1 MFSSTDLVLIRH
13 ADADTRGRLCGRT
26 DVGLAESSVKD
37 MVALAQLL
45 PPVDEIWTSPAL
57 RCRLT
62 ASHLWPMAR
71 LREDERL
78 QEQDFGAWEGRSH
91 EDIPDLG
98 DLSRAEIADLRP
110 EGGESFGDLCARVI
124 PALSAVAEMTEE
136 AGPAVAVTH
145 AGVVR
150 AALSM
155 VLGEETA
162 GLAFEIRPLS
172 VTRIRCARGLPLS
185 VAEVNWRPA

>member
-1 MFSSTDLVLIRH
+1 MFSATDLVLIRH
-13 ADADTRGRLCGRT
+13 ADADTRGLLCGRT
-26 DVGLAESSVKD
+26 DVGLAESSVTD
-37 MVALAQLL
+37 MAALAQLL

-98 DLSRAEIADLRP
+98 NLSRAEIADLRP
-110 EGGESFGDLCARVI
+110 EGGESFGDLCERVI
-124 PALSAVAEMTEE
+124 PALSALAKMTEE
-136 AGPAVAVTH
+136 AGPVVAMTH

-155 VLGEETA
+155 ALGETAA
-162 GLAFEIRPLS
+162 GLAFEVRPLS
-172 VTRIRCARGLPLS
+172 ITRFRCGRGAPLA

>member
-13 ADADTRGRLCGRT
+13 ADADTQGRLCGRT
-26 DVGLAESSVKD
+26 DVGLADAATKA
-37 MVALAQLL
+37 MTGLARLL
-45 PPVDEIWTSPAL
+45 PSVDEIWSSPAL

-62 ASHLWPMAR
+62 ASQLWPMASVY
-71 LREDERL
+71 EDERL
-78 QEQDFGAWEGRSH
+78 WEQDFGAWDGMAH

-98 DLSRAEIADLRP
+98 DLSRAEIVGLRP
-110 EGGESFGDLCARVI
+110 EGGESFGDLCDRAS
-124 PALSAVAEMTEE
+124 PALRALAETTEVGPVVAI
-136 AGPAVAVTH
+136 TH

-155 VLGEETA
+155 VLGEATA

-172 VTRIRCARGLPLS
+172 ITRFRCARGVPLS

>member
-26 DVGLAESSVKD
+26 DVGLADAATKA
-37 MVALAQLL
+37 MAALAQLL
-45 PPVDEIWTSPAL
+45 PSFDEIWTSPAL

-62 ASHLWPMAR
+62 ASHLWPRAR

-78 QEQDFGAWEGRSH
+78 WEQDFGAWEGMAH
-91 EDIPDLG
+91 EDTPDLG
-98 DLSRAEIADLRP
+98 ELSRAEIVSLRP
-110 EGGESFGDLCARVI
+110 EGGESFGDLCDRAS
-124 PALSAVAEMTEE
+124 PALRALAEKTESGPVVAI
-136 AGPAVAVTH
+136 TH

-155 VLGEETA
+155 VLGEPTA
-162 GLAFEIRPLS
+162 GVAFEILPLS
-172 VTRIRCARGLPLS
+172 ITRFRCARGVPLS

>member
-13 ADADTRGRLCGRT
+13 ADADTQGRLCGRT
-26 DVGLAESSVKD
+26 DVGLADAAIKA
-37 MVALAQLL
+37 MTGLARLL
-45 PPVDEIWTSPAL
+45 PSVDEIWSSPAL

-62 ASHLWPMAR
+62 ASQLWPKAR

-78 QEQDFGAWEGRSH
+78 REQDFGAWDGMAH

-98 DLSRAEIADLRP
+98 DLSRAEIVSLRP
-110 EGGESFGDLCARVI
+110 EGGESFGDLCDRAS
-124 PALSAVAEMTEE
+124 PALRALAELTE
-136 AGPAVAVTH
+136 AGPVVAITH

-155 VLGEETA
+155 VLNEAAA

-172 VTRIRCARGLPLS
+172 VTRFRCARGVPLS
-185 VAEVNWRPA
+185 VAEVNWRLA